1 MFKVWS
7 DRITVCNCIAYL
19 LNPSWIDFH
28 KNKFEL
34 KVIKVLQRLLLIHQY
49 LKLNFDSIKAH
60 MWFASKVFHQIHLL
74 KKKNLLC
81 LKKLSVFPLNFCAEM
96 RREEVVLKS
105 SREAQSY
112 TSQVLYILIFEE
124 NCFSTAILA
133 EWNWAGFLQISIYRG
148 SLNGQ
153 MRVSK

>member
-1 MFKVWS
+1 MLP
-7 DRITVCNCIAYL
+7 YL
-19 LNPSWIDFH
+19 QNPSWIDFH

-49 LKLNFDSIKAH
+49 LKSNFDSIKAH
-60 MWFASKVFHQIHLL
+60 MWFASEVFHQIHLL

-81 LKKLSVFPLNFCAEM
+81 LKKLSVLPLNFCAEM

-112 TSQVLYILIFEE
+112 TSHVLYMYRYKHLKI
-124 NCFSTAILA
+124 TAFGQPFGQNKTGLVFCRLA
-133 EWNWAGFLQISIYRG
+133 YTSSEP
-148 SLNGQ
+148 
-153 MRVSK
+153 

>member
-1 MFKVWS
+1 MNRFSQKQVWDKS
-7 DRITVCNCIAYL
+7 YQSFAKAAAD
-19 LNPSWIDFH
+19 PSILEIEFWF
-28 KNKFEL
+28 NKSPYVICLKSFPSNSSFE
-34 KVIKVLQRLLLIHQY
+34 
-49 LKLNFDSIKAH
+49 
-60 MWFASKVFHQIHLL
+60 
-74 KKKNLLC
+74 KKNLLC

-112 TSQVLYILIFEE
+112 TSQVLYILTFEE